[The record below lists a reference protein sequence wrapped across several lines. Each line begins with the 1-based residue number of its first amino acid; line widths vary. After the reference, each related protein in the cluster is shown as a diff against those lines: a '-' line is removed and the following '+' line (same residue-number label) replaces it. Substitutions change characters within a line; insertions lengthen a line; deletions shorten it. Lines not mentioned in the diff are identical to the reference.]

1 MKKRLIVNTAL
12 LTGASLLMR
21 CIGMVFQAW
30 LAGRIGAAGIGL
42 YQLVMSVEVLATTFA
57 ISGIRFAATR
67 LVAEEIGL
75 GRGSGVGGAMYR
87 CAAYSLI
94 FGAAACGILY
104 IFAEPIGFLWIGDA
118 RTVMSLRILSF
129 GLPFIALSSV
139 LSGYF
144 TACGRKQAKLFL
156 FISFQLR
163 KQSVELFRRVS
174 AGQYSVIFCIYR
186 PHFTPSL
193 RFPLWRFQQN

>member
-104 IFAEPIGFLWIGDA
+104 IFAEPDRFSLDRRREDGHEPQDTVLWAAVHCAVVGAVRLFHGLRADMETLAGAFA
-118 RTVMSLRILSF
+118 RAAHMRRT
-129 GLPFIALSSV
+129 GGHLP
-139 LSGYF
+139 
-144 TACGRKQAKLFL
+144 Q
-156 FISFQLR
+156 
-163 KQSVELFRRVS
+163 QS
-174 AGQYSVIFCIYR
+174 A
-186 PHFTPSL
+186 
-193 RFPLWRFQQN
+193 